1 MDQIDQV
8 DVKKTSKKKMC
19 IVCGV
24 KLKAFERGG
33 LCSCGFDLCIRHSTR
48 TYHGCVDNRVQET
61 LEKVV
66 ASKVD
71 GILRLINYLYQ
82 NFFLFNDTMVS
93 T

>member
-1 MDQIDQV
+1 MNTEIMNTEMDPMDQIDQV

-48 TYHGCVDNRVQET
+48 TQHGCVDNRVQET

-66 ASKVD
+66 ASKVE
-71 GILRLINYLYQ
+71 GI
-82 NFFLFNDTMVS
+82 
-93 T
+93 